1 MIYKF
6 RISTNSLEKGH
17 TQNPLITSKL
27 YIMST
32 GEARRSQSAISF
44 NVVKK
49 HREISN
55 QRYRRCDPEILVS

>member
-17 TQNPLITSKL
+17 HQNPLITSKL

-32 GEARRSQSAISF
+32 REARRSQSAISF

-49 HREISN
+49 YREI
-55 QRYRRCDPEILVS
+55 